1 MGNSWQF
8 VLNKKHQATMTE
20 QEFSRQVWRMYDQI
34 TTADGVKGKVL
45 QVAFNTKSVRVY
57 ISGAPEWIRC
67 ELIETHTT
75 GKGADGDDTAIIE
88 ELHNKLLAAED
99 KIVGLKNERQQLAD
113 KISKNYLAELLRA
126 VNIMQQGLQEKKHKI
141 QQVESGL
148 AAITAVI
155 EKFNNGEE

>member
-1 MGNSWQF
+1 
-8 VLNKKHQATMTE
+8 MTE

-45 QVAFNTKSVRVY
+45 QVAFNTKSVRAF

-88 ELHNKLLAAED
+88 ELHNKVLKQDERIGRLEEEKRLLQE
-99 KIVGLKNERQQLAD
+99 
-113 KISKNYLAELLRA
+113 KISRNYLGELLRA
-126 VNIMQQGLQEKKHKI
+126 VNIMQQGLQERKSKI
-141 QQVESGL
+141 RKVEDSL
-148 AAITAVI
+148 AAIADVV
-155 EKFNNGEE
+155 EKLNNNEE

>member
-1 MGNSWQF
+1 
-8 VLNKKHQATMTE
+8 
-20 QEFSRQVWRMYDQI
+20 MYDQI

-45 QVAFNTKSVRVY
+45 QVAFNSKSVRAY

-88 ELHNKLLAAED
+88 ELHNKVLSQAERIG
-99 KIVGLKNERQQLAD
+99 KLEEERRQLQE
-113 KISKNYLAELLRA
+113 KISRNYLGELLRA
-126 VNIMQQGLQEKKHKI
+126 VNIMQQGLQERKHKI

-148 AAITAVI
+148 VAITAVI
-155 EKFNNGEE
+155 EKLNISDE